1 VASLF
6 ISFVIPF
13 IVQYLVVLY
22 TPRLYSASTHHI
34 DWGDQILQAAA
45 HFSTHHFLIPSP
57 HITIPKSK
65 LKRTIRAQGHT
76 HCTPTPLSPRSPS
89 QAPPLKL
96 SNNTSLDAAV
106 NDSEACAFPYISA
119 LGSDATRPFQRSR
132 GTQLGCKRC
141 ACIDYP
147 VYACALC
154 ICLCATVRTEVKP
167 ACFCMCWR
175 WGMMHMDV

>member
-22 TPRLYSASTHHI
+22 IPRLYSASTHHI
-34 DWGDQILQAAA
+34 DWGDPILQAAA

-57 HITIPKSK
+57 HTTIPKSK

-96 SNNTSLDAAV
+96 SNNTSSTPLSTTVKPARFHIYGPW
-106 NDSEACAFPYISA
+106 EAM
-119 LGSDATRPFQRSR
+119 LRPFQRSR

-167 ACFCMCWR
+167 ACFCMYWR